1 MNAAPAYKTAA
12 MNTKRTGSPH
22 GILITTTPGSQ
33 YKNTV
38 NYNSGNMYY
47 VYLYNKYITAL
58 WLIFFE
64 LLEHAKALIPILVS
78 KDRNKLEID

>member
-12 MNTKRTGSPH
+12 MNAKRTGSPH

-38 NYNSGNMYY
+38 NYNSGNA
-47 VYLYNKYITAL
+47 LYSFI
-58 WLIFFE
+58 
-64 LLEHAKALIPILVS
+64 
-78 KDRNKLEID
+78 

>member
-12 MNTKRTGSPH
+12 MNAKRTGSPH

-47 VYLYNKYITAL
+47 VYLYNKYITAYKYL
-58 WLIFFE
+58 QLT
-64 LLEHAKALIPILVS
+64 
-78 KDRNKLEID
+78 NKQENQRSVCMKV